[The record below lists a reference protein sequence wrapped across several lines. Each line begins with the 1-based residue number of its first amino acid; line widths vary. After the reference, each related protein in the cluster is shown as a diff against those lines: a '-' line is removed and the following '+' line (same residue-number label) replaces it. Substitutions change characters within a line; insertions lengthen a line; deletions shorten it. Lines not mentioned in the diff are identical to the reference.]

1 METYKDFAFALQ
13 HFFKDYLVK
22 ECGASHNTIR
32 SYRDTFV
39 QFIDFMHIQ
48 YKTPPDKITFE
59 IINKDVILDFLEW
72 LQNNRKC
79 GSRTRNQ
86 RYAAIRSFFKYML
99 YVDPVHLS
107 QWKIICSLKQAREKK
122 DTIKY
127 LTVNGVKCLL
137 EQINMKTRK
146 GRRDL
151 TMLSLLYNSGARVQE
166 LIDLTPLSVRR
177 SKPYYIELI
186 GKGSKKRVVPI
197 EETMM
202 KLLISYMEENRLNMP
217 GMEHHPLFFNAW
229 GSKLTNPGITYILQ
243 KYVVEAKKVEPELVP
258 QNISPHILRHSRAMH
273 LLQAGV
279 NLVYIRD
286 ILGHVSVQ
294 TTEIYAR
301 ADSKC
306 KQNALEKAY
315 EDIGIKEP
323 EIKNWEKDPKL
334 KLFLKSLC

>member
-1 METYKDFAFALQ
+1 
-13 HFFKDYLVK
+13 
-22 ECGASHNTIR
+22 
-32 SYRDTFV
+32 
-39 QFIDFMHIQ
+39 MHIQ

-72 LQNNRKC
+72 LQNDRKC
-79 GSRTRNQ
+79 GSRTRSQ

-166 LIDLTPLSVRR
+166 LINLTPLSVRR

-258 QNISPHILRHSRAMH
+258 QNISSHILTHIAANRS
-273 LLQAGV
+273 
-279 NLVYIRD
+279 
-286 ILGHVSVQ
+286 
-294 TTEIYAR
+294 
-301 ADSKC
+301 
-306 KQNALEKAY
+306 
-315 EDIGIKEP
+315 
-323 EIKNWEKDPKL
+323 
-334 KLFLKSLC
+334 

>member
-13 HFFKDYLVK
+13 YFFKDYLVK

-48 YKTPPDKITFE
+48 HKTTPDKITFE
-59 IINKDVILDFLEW
+59 IINKDLIVDFLEW
-72 LQNNRKC
+72 LQNNKKC

-86 RYAAIRSFFKYML
+86 RYAAIRSFFRYML
-99 YVDPVHLS
+99 YIDPVHLS
-107 QWKIICSLKQAREKK
+107 QWKIICSLKLAREKK
-122 DTIKY
+122 DAIKY
-127 LTVNGVKCLL
+127 LSIKGVKCLL
-137 EQINMKTRK
+137 EQINMKTCK

-177 SKPYYIELI
+177 SKPYCIELI
-186 GKGSKKRVVPI
+186 GKGSKKRIVPL

-243 KYVVEAKKVEPELVP
+243 KYVVEVKKIEPELIP

-286 ILGHVSVQ
+286 ILGHVSIQ

-301 ADSKC
+301 ADSKS
-306 KQNALEKAY
+306 KQIALEKAY

-323 EIKNWEKDPKL
+323 VIKSWEKDPKL